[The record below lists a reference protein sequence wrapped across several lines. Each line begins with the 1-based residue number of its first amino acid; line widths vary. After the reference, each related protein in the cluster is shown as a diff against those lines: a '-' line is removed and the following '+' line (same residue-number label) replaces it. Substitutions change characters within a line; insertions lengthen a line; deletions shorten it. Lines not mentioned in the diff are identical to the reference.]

1 MSFSDALIFTI
12 PILAFFVI
20 AFLWGLLRGLAKTR
34 FRALLIVFSAVAAVI
49 TTIALKN
56 YVQTESFVNVM
67 LLPFLSIMIPGGDVV
82 EMIASFLGVSAT
94 MNEVLLGCIGALLAP
109 LICVACF
116 LVYSIITWIVFAI
129 VSLCTSAALKRHNAK
144 SRLKPLRIL
153 AWAFAQTLV
162 VTAIYMIPVSV
173 YSEALSTVLSEVSD
187 QGMLGE
193 DSSNELKLVQ
203 DVLLPIDQN
212 GVTVAYRNAGGKALC
227 NLVTDFKANGESTHL
242 NDEVGT
248 VTHFSC
254 DVYRLTKTKLANM
267 SDHEA
272 KILKHIADSVEDSAL
287 LSTVT
292 GEIVY
297 SLADRWKSEEAF
309 FGVAKPNVPEIFDP
323 LMDTL
328 VEIFYQDAKS
338 PSNLHGDLYTLADL
352 VICLSGHDILQDIT
366 NPEALLEKMNG
377 GEAIIDMTEILNANA
392 SMKVLVPEITN
403 LGVRAIAN
411 TLGLSPEEAK
421 LHDEFMGN
429 VATALNDVKGMERE
443 EQVNTIN
450 DRLEAEFVKS
460 GINIEREKL
469 ESYSGSMIDDLLN
482 KQESGEE
489 LTEEDLQAFFI
500 TYALDEMKKQKEA
513 GNENFKDFE
522 GIEDLDKLLPEISE
536 GENAAEDNSAE
547 SAA

>member
-129 VSLCTSAALKRHNAK
+129 ISLCRSSSMKQKNAK
-144 SRLKPLRIL
+144 YRLKPLRVL
-153 AWAFAQTLV
+153 AWALIQTLV
-162 VTAIYMIPVSV
+162 VVAIYMIPVSV
-173 YSEALSTVLSEVSD
+173 YSEALSTVLDEVAE
-187 QGMLGE
+187 QGMLS
-193 DSSNELKLVQ
+193 DSSEELVLVQ
-203 DVLLPIDQN
+203 DVLRPIDQN
-212 GVTVAYRNAGGKALC
+212 AVTVAYRNVGGKALC
-227 NLVTDFKANGESTHL
+227 NLITDFEANGTATHL
-242 NDEVGT
+242 NDEVGA

-254 DVYRLTKTKLANM
+254 DVYRLAKTKLANM
-267 SDHEA
+267 ADQEA
-272 KILKHIADSVEDSAL
+272 KILMHIADSVEDSAL

-292 GEIVY
+292 GEIIY
-297 SLADRWKSEEAF
+297 SLAESWKSEEAF
-309 FGVAKPNVPEIFDP
+309 LGVAKPGVPEIFDP
-323 LMDTL
+323 LLNTL
-328 VEIFYQDAKS
+328 VDIFYQDAKNVS
-338 PSNLHGDLYTLADL
+338 ALSDDLCTLADL
-352 VICLSGHDILQDIT
+352 VVCLSSHDILQDIT
-366 NPEALLEKMNG
+366 NPDALIEKMNG
-377 GEAIIDMTEILNANA
+377 GEAITEMTAILNANA
-392 SMKVLVPEITN
+392 SMKALVPEVNN
-403 LGVRAIAN
+403 LGFRAIAN
-411 TLGLSPEEAK
+411 TLGLSPEEAQ

-429 VATALNDVKGMERE
+429 MAGALNDVKGMERE

-482 KQESGEE
+482 KQDAGEE
-489 LTEEDLQAFFI
+489 ITEEDMQAFFI
-500 TYALDEMKKQKEA
+500 TYALDEIKKQKEA
-513 GNENFKDFE
+513 GNEDFSDIN
-522 GIEDLDKLLPEISE
+522 GVEDLDKFLPESSGKATAE
-536 GENAAEDNSAE
+536 GAA
-547 SAA
+547 

>member
-129 VSLCTSAALKRHNAK
+129 ISLCRSSSMKQKNAK
-144 SRLKPLRIL
+144 YRLKPLRVL
-153 AWAFAQTLV
+153 AWALIQTLV
-162 VTAIYMIPVSV
+162 VVAIYMIPVSV
-173 YSEALSTVLSEVSD
+173 YSEALSTVLDEVAE
-187 QGMLGE
+187 QGMLS
-193 DSSNELKLVQ
+193 DSSEELVLVQ
-203 DVLLPIDQN
+203 DVLRPIDQN
-212 GVTVAYRNAGGKALC
+212 AVTVAYRNVGGKALC
-227 NLVTDFKANGESTHL
+227 NLITDFEANGTATHL
-242 NDEVGT
+242 NDEVGA

-254 DVYRLTKTKLANM
+254 DVYRLAKTKLANM
-267 SDHEA
+267 ADQEA
-272 KILKHIADSVEDSAL
+272 KILMHIADSVEDSAL

-292 GEIVY
+292 GEIIY
-297 SLADRWKSEEAF
+297 SLAESWKSEEAF
-309 FGVAKPNVPEIFDP
+309 LGVAKPGVPEIFDP
-323 LMDTL
+323 LLNTL
-328 VEIFYQDAKS
+328 VDIFYQDAKNVS
-338 PSNLHGDLYTLADL
+338 ALSDDLCTLADL
-352 VICLSGHDILQDIT
+352 VVCLSSHDILQDIT
-366 NPEALLEKMNG
+366 NPDALIEKMNG
-377 GEAIIDMTEILNANA
+377 GEAITEMTAILNANA
-392 SMKVLVPEITN
+392 SMKALVPEVNN
-403 LGVRAIAN
+403 LGFRAIAN
-411 TLGLSPEEAK
+411 TLGLSPEEAQ

-429 VATALNDVKGMERE
+429 MAGALNDVKGMERE

-500 TYALDEMKKQKEA
+500 TYALDEIKKQKEA
-513 GNENFKDFE
+513 GNEDFSDIN
-522 GIEDLDKLLPEISE
+522 GVEDLDKFLPESS
-536 GENAAEDNSAE
+536 GKATAED
-547 SAA
+547 AA